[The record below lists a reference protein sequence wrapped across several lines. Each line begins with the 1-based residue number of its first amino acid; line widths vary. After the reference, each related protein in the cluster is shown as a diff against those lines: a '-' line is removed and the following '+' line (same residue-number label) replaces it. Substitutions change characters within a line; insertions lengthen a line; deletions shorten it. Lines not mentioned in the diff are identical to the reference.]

1 MIDNQIKYHKSTIKL
16 NNDTSLVDIQHRN
29 ENYRK
34 FKHDSQQASD
44 LRAVT
49 ESTYA
54 VKIKNEGL
62 HNSFIVPKVVT
73 KLSNQYHKI
82 MPEIILREY
91 FTALVTESLV
101 WDKEDVTD
109 HMDSLRYA
117 CHKYIANIGGLEA
130 VREAAD
136 RNKSTYLGHVYDV
149 CMEAGKKI
157 AAKKSKKLKKNAT
170 ADNIKNQQ
178 IDFTIETA
186 DKDDI
191 NKKIDSLDVDGL
203 SELVKNKV
211 LQVVKDENE
220 SQKQDDTFIQDLK
233 TTVKS
238 LDGNVDLDGDSDPN
252 ATAPTDAT
260 DANGDTVDS
269 DAADYGDGA
278 DASDAGEGTTE
289 SFTKYAHGG
298 KLDVQRSLFRSM
310 FMRSMSSA
318 TKEHFAAMT
327 EGVHANFVATK
338 NNSDKSD
345 PLDNNLRDQP
355 NNLNIYDIYLND
367 GGEDL
372 GYIDFVKNSDEPAI
386 AGDDTEID
394 SDEVLAEALAMYTII
409 ECAST
414 IKLINPDK
422 RAIKRVI
429 AINEKK

>member
-1 MIDNQIKYHKSTIKL
+1 MIDNEVKYHKSNIKV
-16 NNDTSLVDIQHRN
+16 NNTSLVDIKRRN
-29 ENYRK
+29 KNYSDYQ
-34 FKHDSQQASD
+34 HDSQLAIN

-49 ESTYA
+49 ESAYA
-54 VKIKNEGL
+54 EKLKNEEL
-62 HNSFIVPKVVT
+62 HNQFILPKVVT

-101 WDKEDVTD
+101 WDKEAVTEN
-109 HMDSLRYA
+109 MDSLRYA
-117 CHKYIANIGGLEA
+117 CHKYIASIGGLEA
-130 VREAAD
+130 VKEAATK
-136 RNKSTYLGHVYDV
+136 NKSVYLGHVYEV

-157 AAKKSKKLKKNAT
+157 AAKKSKKLKKDAT
-170 ADNIKNQQ
+170 ADNIKKQQ
-178 IDFTIETA
+178 IDFSIETA

-191 NKKIDSLDVDGL
+191 NKHINNLDVDGL

-233 TTVKS
+233 STVKA
-238 LDGNVDLDGDSDPN
+238 LDGNVNLDDDASG
-252 ATAPTDAT
+252 TPTDAT
-260 DANGDTVDS
+260 DDNGDTADS

-278 DASDAGEGTTE
+278 DAADAGESTTE
-289 SFTKYAHGG
+289 SFVRYAQGRR
-298 KLDVQRSLFRSM
+298 LDVQHSLFRSM
-310 FMRSMSSA
+310 FMRSMSTA
-318 TKEHFAAMT
+318 TKEHFAALT

-345 PLDNNLRDQP
+345 PLDSNLRDQP
-355 NNLNIYDIYLND
+355 SNLNIYDIYLND

-414 IKLINPDK
+414 IKLITPDK
-422 RAIKRVI
+422 RAIKDVI